1 MNSNIPRK
9 ASPRLSILTTL
20 GLRAPPS
27 GESQSPNLAAT
38 FLISNFIFAYALL
51 STRGIKRLYRFD
63 HNTSPREDVP
73 KYGEAMVKEGKLDRK
88 TLERV
93 KRWESAHA
101 NAVEG
106 YSLFVGG
113 VLLALHAG
121 VPIQK
126 LNGLMALY
134 SSARVAYAASYIF
147 IEDERASFLRSVLWW
162 TGNASCISMMVMAG
176 KKM

>member
-1 MNSNIPRK
+1 MS
-9 ASPRLSILTTL
+9 LLTAL
-20 GLRAPPS
+20 GLRALSLGDPKP
-27 GESQSPNLAAT
+27 PNLAAT

-51 STRGIKRLYRFD
+51 STRGIKRHYNFD
-63 HNTSPREDVP
+63 HNCSPREDVS
-73 KYGEAMVKEGKLDRK
+73 KYGETMVKEGKLDRK
-88 TLERV
+88 TLDRV

-121 VPIQK
+121 VPVQK

-134 SSARVAYAASYIF
+134 SLARVGYAASYIL
-147 IEDERASFLRSVLWW
+147 IENEGGSILRTLLWW
-162 TGNASCISMMVMAG
+162 TGNVSCISMMVMAG
-176 KKM
+176 KRL

>member
-1 MNSNIPRK
+1 M
-9 ASPRLSILTTL
+9 SILTTL
-20 GLRAPPS
+20 GLRILSP
-27 GESQSPNLAAT
+27 GEPQPPNLAAT

-51 STRGIKRLYRFD
+51 STRGIKRLYKFD
-63 HNTSPREDVP
+63 HNTSPREDVS
-73 KYGEAMVKEGKLDRK
+73 KYGEKLMREGKLDRK

-101 NAVEG
+101 NTVEG
-106 YSLFVGG
+106 YSLFTGG

-121 VPIQK
+121 VPTQN

-134 SSARVAYAASYIF
+134 SSAIIAYAAAYIL

-162 TGNASCISMMVMAG
+162 VGNTSCISMMVMAG